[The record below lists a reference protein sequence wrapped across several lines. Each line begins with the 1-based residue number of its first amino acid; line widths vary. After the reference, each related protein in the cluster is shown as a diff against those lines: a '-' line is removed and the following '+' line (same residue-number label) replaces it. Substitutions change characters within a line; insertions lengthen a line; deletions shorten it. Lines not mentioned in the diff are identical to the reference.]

1 MDKITEEKIA
11 AAAKSFANGATLKEV
26 RGITNDELEAVYSLG
41 FGYYTTGKF
50 EGSAEALRVPCPLR
64 PPEHEVLVR
73 ARRGSAGPEG
83 LPEGDCLVRILL
95 VPRSREPEAA
105 AARGGVLSRARRQG
119 ERGERDNGAR
129 ALLPGEHGP
138 RTRIPRQGRRAPQ
151 GDRRGRIQGRR
162 IVEQLK
168 VEWVKKVCNL
178 VPT

>member
-50 EGSAEALRVPCPLR
+50 EEAQKLFEFL
-64 PPEHEVLVR
+64 VLFDHLSTKYWFALGAVQQ
-73 ARRGSAGPEG
+73 AQKA
-83 LPEGDCLVRILL
+83 
-95 VPRSREPEAA
+95 REPEAA

-151 GDRRGRIQGRR
+151 GDRRGRIQD
-162 IVEQLK
+162 
-168 VEWVKKVCNL
+168 
-178 VPT
+178 